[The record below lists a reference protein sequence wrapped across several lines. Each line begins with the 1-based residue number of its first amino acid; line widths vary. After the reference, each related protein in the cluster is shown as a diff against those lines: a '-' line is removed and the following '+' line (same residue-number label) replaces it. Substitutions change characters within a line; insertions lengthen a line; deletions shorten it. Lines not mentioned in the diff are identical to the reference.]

1 MGVLNV
7 TPDSFFDGGRYTA
20 EESARRR
27 IDALLDEGAEIVDIG
42 GESSRPGA
50 QSVGTTEQIER
61 IEAAVRYALERGAV
75 VSIDTTDPKV
85 ADSMLQLGAHLVND
99 VSCLADPELAR
110 VCARH
115 EAVLLLM
122 HSRGPMSRMPGFS
135 VYPNGAYGDVVA
147 DVLSEWRSRRDE
159 AMRQGL
165 ARASIWLDPGLG
177 FGKNARHSLALL
189 RGLGRLCEEG
199 VPVAVG
205 PSRKSFISAV
215 DDSPPE
221 QRLGGS
227 IAASMLAVEAGARLL
242 RVHDVHDVHQALR
255 MQREVRLGAA
265 EVARA

>member
-50 QSVGTTEQIER
+50 KSVGTAEQIER
-61 IEAAVRYALERGAV
+61 IDAAVRYALQRGAV

-85 ADSMLQLGAHLVND
+85 ADCMLQLGAHLVND

-115 EAVLLLM
+115 DAVLLLM

-165 ARASIWLDPGLG
+165 SGASIWLDPGLG

-227 IAASMLAVEAGARLL
+227 IAACMLAVEAGARLL

-255 MQREVRLGAA
+255 MQHEVRLGAS